1 MSVSLVRPTLEH
13 KEEALAFKK
22 EFFDYGEKEINGSEM
37 LDHLNSY
44 DSDFYFPAVCHSVRI
59 YGSFFSCK
67 RQGCR
72 VKNYKR
78 TEISFE

>member
-37 LDHLNSY
+37 LDHLN
-44 DSDFYFPAVCHSVRI
+44 
-59 YGSFFSCK
+59 
-67 RQGCR
+67 
-72 VKNYKR
+72 
-78 TEISFE
+78 